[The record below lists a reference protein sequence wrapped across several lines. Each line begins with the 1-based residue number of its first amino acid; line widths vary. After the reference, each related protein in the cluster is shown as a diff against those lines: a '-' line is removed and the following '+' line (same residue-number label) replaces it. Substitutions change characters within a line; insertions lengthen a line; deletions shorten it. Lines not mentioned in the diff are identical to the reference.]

1 MNATCPAGISPPQRV
16 SDLGRLLDSEIT
28 APLDSTPAGVVHP
41 PAWRLPL
48 CMAPPSAWR
57 LPLYKAPSSLALTC
71 SLCKT
76 PSGLYGHPRG
86 YPSSTRRPPIRRAH
100 PPAGH
105 TRLAMR
111 EAPTSSDTRGS
122 PCVSSTRRTT
132 TSKAWRS
139 ERNAAFD
146 LGSLIRAT
154 DSYAKTDEALPA
166 SRSAKHGR
174 RRAPRVALGLTKDQ
188 DTHTDSALPAF
199 RSTTRKHRL
208 LLPTVA
214 QSASFISERSLSNDT
229 TDYDETPENGHPG
242 RSESPLQRTARS
254 DS

>member
-1 MNATCPAGISPPQRV
+1 MKSQPHWIPRPLAWCTHICLAPASLHGASIY
-16 SDLGRLLDSEIT
+16 L
-28 APLDSTPAGVVHP
+28 APASLHGASI
-41 PAWRLPL
+41 
-48 CMAPPSAWR
+48 CM
-57 LPLYKAPSSLALTC
+57 APSSLQGALITGAC

-76 PSGLYGHPRG
+76 PSGLHGHPRG
-86 YPSSTRRPPIRRAH
+86 YPNSTRRPLFYAARAPAHQRGAPASPCARRRLH
-100 PPAGH
+100 PTHG
-105 TRLAMR
+105 
-111 EAPTSSDTRGS
+111 GS
-122 PCVSSTRRTT
+122 PCASSTRRTT
-132 TSKAWRS
+132 NSRAWRS

-146 LGSLIRAT
+146 PGSLIRAT
-154 DSYAKTDEALPA
+154 DSYPKTDEALSA

-254 DS
+254 DP